1 MKSTRTKILVL
12 ASLVAIWAFL
22 FFFRQSS
29 EPPVR
34 STPSQTAPRT
44 SRTGAASGAMS
55 RLKTD
60 LLNVPRPPYPA
71 EVQNIFSSPPPPP
84 PPQPALGAGAA
95 GAAAAPPPPPPDPF
109 QEEAKQLR
117 YVGFLQA
124 GTASTAFIV
133 RGQEVHTVPV
143 GELLGARFRV
153 MEVREDSVLLASA
166 TGDKEVRLSLAGE
179 AGGAPRALETGVPPR
194 PPGPGTPPRSPE
206 PSATPP
212 AMPGPPMAPG
222 VRRPPPPITQPDSD
236 PTKGPS

>member
-1 MKSTRTKILVL
+1 MQSTRTKILVL

-44 SRTGAASGAMS
+44 PRTGGGSGAMS
-55 RLKTD
+55 GLKTD

-84 PPQPALGAGAA
+84 PPQPALGAGAV
-95 GAAAAPPPPPPDPF
+95 AAPPPPPPDPF

-124 GTASTAFIV
+124 GTTATAFIV

-166 TGDKEVRLSLAGE
+166 TGDKQVRLSLAGE
-179 AGGAPRALETGVPPR
+179 AGGAPRAPEAGVPPR
-194 PPGPGTPPRSPE
+194 PPGGPPGPPE
-206 PSATPP
+206 PTATPP
-212 AMPGPPMAPG
+212 AMPGPSMGPG
-222 VRRPPPPITQPDSD
+222 MRRPQPPITQPDSGA
-236 PTKGPS
+236 TKGPS